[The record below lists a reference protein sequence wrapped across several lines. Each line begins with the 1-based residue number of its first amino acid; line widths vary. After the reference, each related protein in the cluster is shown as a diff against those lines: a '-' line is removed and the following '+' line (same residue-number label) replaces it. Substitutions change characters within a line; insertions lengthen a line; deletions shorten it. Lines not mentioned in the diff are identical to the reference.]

1 MATLR
6 LPLSGNVT
14 QSILPWTWMF
24 NQSGGQTGLINIEL
38 GQSSAPTV
46 EEDILNEVASYGK
59 QLGRIEDALLVVLKH
74 FKPEGTLSKADEAAI
89 EALQSLAV
97 EIKQVKARHG
107 RA

>member
-1 MATLR
+1 MATLS

-24 NQSGGQTGLINIEL
+24 NQSGGQTGLVNIEL

-46 EEDILNEVASYGK
+46 EKDVLNEVASYGK
-59 QLGRIEDALLVVLKH
+59 QLGRIEDALLVVLDK
-74 FKPEGTLSKADEAAI
+74 FKPAEPLTPQDEAAI
-89 EALQSLAV
+89 AALQSMAT

-107 RA
+107 R